1 MKVVNLHSYL
11 TLVGVAAFAL
21 PLLGCD
27 TVEGLGE
34 DIEELGDEIE
44 DEADDARR

>member
-1 MKVVNLHSYL
+1 MKLINSRTYL
-11 TLVGVAAFAL
+11 TLLGVAAFSILGA
-21 PLLGCD
+21 GCD

-44 DEADDARR
+44 DEADDAR